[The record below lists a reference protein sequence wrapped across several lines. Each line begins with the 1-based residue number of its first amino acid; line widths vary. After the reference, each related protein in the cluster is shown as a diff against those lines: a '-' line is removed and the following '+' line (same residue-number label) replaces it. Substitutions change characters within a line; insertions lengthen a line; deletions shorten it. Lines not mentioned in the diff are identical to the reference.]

1 MAQIDYTSPGSSTFS
16 KDEWLD
22 GFTYQLENA
31 KGSLLSVLPIDPE
44 SIGATI
50 EGRRSYMK
58 LKIGDSKGQATIT
71 QGGSYPVGDDT
82 DWAEATLTLA
92 RLAHT
97 IEMDAHE
104 AGLLDSGNA
113 AAVGIF
119 ADKMQSAQDAFLRD
133 IIRQTW
139 GDGTGILANVAS
151 SAGSTITL
159 DATTTSQYD
168 RDRYLWID
176 EPYRMNYDVVHGT
189 TGAQQVTSFEVTDIN
204 ESTNVL
210 TCDATMTSA
219 TSAGVVV
226 RSGNWASG
234 GAFRS
239 LEFAGV
245 QAAVDYDNTYLGIN
259 RSAAGNAFFRAV
271 VEHASGTLR
280 TLTNLHIHT
289 LRNKMARRMSGGAQ
303 PTGSSYAAF
312 ANFGVWTAYHEI
324 MAPGLRYTVNSEPD
338 IGWGDPLPMMGIPL
352 YQDVHCP
359 HNRLFVLRKDSQE
372 SLFYVTAKHNPQF
385 AGRVAQF
392 MTVPGG
398 SGIWFQKPASGG
410 LTYADARQAFI
421 VAFVGMGSKRPRDLG
436 LLDDITEVAV

>member
-1 MAQIDYTSPGSSTFS
+1 MAQIDYTSPGSSVFS
-16 KDEWLD
+16 KDEWLA
-22 GFTYQLENA
+22 GFTYQLENT
-31 KGSLLSVLPIDPE
+31 KGTLLSILPIDPE
-44 SIGATI
+44 GAGAQI

-71 QGGSYPVGDDT
+71 QGGTYPTADDT

-119 ADKMQSAQDAFLRD
+119 ADKMQSAQDAFIRD
-133 IIRQTW
+133 IVRQTW
-139 GDGTGILANVAS
+139 GDGTGVLANVAS
-151 SAGSTITL
+151 SSGSTITL
-159 DATTTSQYD
+159 DATTTAQVD

-204 ESTNVL
+204 ETTNVL
-210 TCDATMTSA
+210 TCDQTMTSA

-245 QAAVDYDNTYLGIN
+245 QAAIDTDNTYLGIN
-259 RSAAGNAFFRAV
+259 RASAGNAFWQATV
-271 VEHASGTLR
+271 VAGSAGALR
-280 TLTNLHIHT
+280 TLTNTIIHT
-289 LRNKMARRMSGGAQ
+289 LRNRMARRMSAGTQ

-324 MAPGLRYTVNSEPD
+324 MAPGLRYTVNAEPD

-359 HNRLFVLRKDSQE
+359 RNRLFVLRKDSKE

-398 SGIWFQKPASGG
+398 SGIWFQKPATS
-410 LTYADARQAFI
+410 TYADARQAFI
-421 VAFVGMGSKRPRDLG
+421 VAFLGMGSKRPRDLG
-436 LLDDITEVAV
+436 LIDDLTEVAV